1 MTNHHRGPQGGSRNR
16 RPAAGSG
23 DPAGASAPFADKA
36 AQKKKA
42 GVYFLAGRPFM
53 GADGTGD
60 CGAPQNLFDIG
71 TNTWFHE
78 TRKAR
83 FLER

>member
-1 MTNHHRGPQGGSRNR
+1 
-16 RPAAGSG
+16 
-23 DPAGASAPFADKA
+23 
-36 AQKKKA
+36 
-42 GVYFLAGRPFM
+42 M